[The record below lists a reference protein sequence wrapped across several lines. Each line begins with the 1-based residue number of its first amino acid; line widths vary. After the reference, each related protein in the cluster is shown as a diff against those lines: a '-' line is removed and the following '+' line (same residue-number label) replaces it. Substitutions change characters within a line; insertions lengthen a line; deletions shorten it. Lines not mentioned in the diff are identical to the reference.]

1 MESKQPLGFLFETM
15 AYYSEESVE
24 QIIDNLE
31 LNNSIFILSQALVM
45 AHSKNVFSLTES
57 EIISKCLRILNKKIY
72 SYDDTT
78 RHDTDN
84 VENNPTGEGE
94 HQVNI

>member
-31 LNNSIFILSQALVM
+31 LNNSIFILSQAITM

-57 EIISKCLRILNKKIY
+57 
-72 SYDDTT
+72 
-78 RHDTDN
+78 
-84 VENNPTGEGE
+84 
-94 HQVNI
+94 

>member
-57 EIISKCLRILNKKIY
+57 EIISKCLRILNKEIY

-78 RHDTDN
+78 RQDTDN
-84 VENNPTGEGE
+84 VENNPIGE
-94 HQVNI
+94 